1 MTMTTV
7 KRFRLVPLCSV
18 AVAALGIIVGPAPA
32 PADNGCPTGLV
43 PRNARPGDQVCV
55 TQQVATEVA
64 QENANAANLRQPG
77 GGAYGPL
84 TCKSGY
90 VWREAFDGDGVCV
103 TPDRR
108 QETLNQ
114 NAVPQSGPTP
124 PASVGACPPT
134 CLPTTLPVTT
144 PSPTPIAPPAQLPN
158 LLPPPP
164 PKGSVTTTT
173 TPPPASV
180 GACPPTCLPTTLP
193 VTTPSPTPI
202 APPAQLPNLL
212 PPPPPRGH
220 ITVTDAPPTSVGP
233 LPTSTMP
240 LTTPSPT
247 PIAPPAQLPNPPPA
261 PNQCDPRVDICVH

>member
-1 MTMTTV
+1 MMTMTTV

-114 NAVPQSGPTP
+114 NSVPQSGPTP

-158 LLPPPP
+158 LLPPP
-164 PKGSVTTTT
+164 
-173 TPPPASV
+173 
-180 GACPPTCLPTTLP
+180 
-193 VTTPSPTPI
+193 SPT
-202 APPAQLPNLL
+202 
-212 PPPPPRGH
+212 GH

-247 PIAPPAQLPNPPPA
+247 PIAPQAQLPNPPPPA

>member
-114 NAVPQSGPTP
+114 NSVPQSGPTP

-158 LLPPPP
+158 LLPPP
-164 PKGSVTTTT
+164 
-173 TPPPASV
+173 
-180 GACPPTCLPTTLP
+180 
-193 VTTPSPTPI
+193 SPT
-202 APPAQLPNLL
+202 
-212 PPPPPRGH
+212 GH

>member
-114 NAVPQSGPTP
+114 NSVPQSGPTP

-158 LLPPPP
+158 LLPPP
-164 PKGSVTTTT
+164 
-173 TPPPASV
+173 
-180 GACPPTCLPTTLP
+180 
-193 VTTPSPTPI
+193 SPT
-202 APPAQLPNLL
+202 
-212 PPPPPRGH
+212 GH

-247 PIAPPAQLPNPPPA
+247 PIAPQAQLPNPPPPA

>member
-114 NAVPQSGPTP
+114 NSVPQSGPT
-124 PASVGACPPT
+124 
-134 CLPTTLPVTT
+134 
-144 PSPTPIAPPAQLPN
+144 
-158 LLPPPP
+158 
-164 PKGSVTTTT
+164 
-173 TPPPASV
+173 PPASV

>member
-1 MTMTTV
+1 MTTTV
-7 KRFRLVPLCSV
+7 KRFPLLPLCSV

-124 PASVGACPPT
+124 SASVGACPPT

-158 LLPPPP
+158 ALPPPP
-164 PKGSVTTTT
+164 
-173 TPPPASV
+173 
-180 GACPPTCLPTTLP
+180 
-193 VTTPSPTPI
+193 
-202 APPAQLPNLL
+202 
-212 PPPPPRGH
+212 
-220 ITVTDAPPTSVGP
+220 
-233 LPTSTMP
+233 
-240 LTTPSPT
+240 
-247 PIAPPAQLPNPPPA
+247 

>member
-7 KRFRLVPLCSV
+7 KRLRLVPLCSV

-114 NAVPQSGPTP
+114 NSVPQSGPTP

-158 LLPPPP
+158 LLPPP
-164 PKGSVTTTT
+164 
-173 TPPPASV
+173 
-180 GACPPTCLPTTLP
+180 
-193 VTTPSPTPI
+193 SPT
-202 APPAQLPNLL
+202 
-212 PPPPPRGH
+212 GH

-247 PIAPPAQLPNPPPA
+247 PIAPQAQLPNPPPPA

>member
-164 PKGSVTTTT
+164 PT
-173 TPPPASV
+173 
-180 GACPPTCLPTTLP
+180 
-193 VTTPSPTPI
+193 
-202 APPAQLPNLL
+202 
-212 PPPPPRGH
+212 GH

-247 PIAPPAQLPNPPPA
+247 PIAPPAQLPNPPPPPP

>member
-158 LLPPPP
+158 LLSP
-164 PKGSVTTTT
+164 S
-173 TPPPASV
+173 
-180 GACPPTCLPTTLP
+180 PPT
-193 VTTPSPTPI
+193 
-202 APPAQLPNLL
+202 
-212 PPPPPRGH
+212 GH
-220 ITVTDAPPTSVGP
+220 ITVTDAPTTSVGP
-233 LPTSTMP
+233 LPTSTLP

-247 PIAPPAQLPNPPPA
+247 PIAPPAQLPNPSPPPP